1 MTEQWLLLNQ
11 PNLDPAINMA
21 IDEKLTDWHR
31 AGKIPPVLRF
41 YGWTPAGLS
50 VGYFQ
55 RTKGKID
62 MDAVRK
68 HGFELVR
75 RPTGGQAVLHDDEL
89 TYSFV
94 ISEEHQA
101 IPPTIKAAH
110 KLISE
115 GLIAGL
121 AKLGIEANC
130 AIPDEKKTGSG
141 TAICFEEPSWY
152 EITMEGRKIIGSAQA
167 RNQGIL
173 LQHGSI
179 PLRMNATE
187 LFDLFIFDNERVK
200 ERMLRTFGNKAA
212 GIFDMIGRE
221 IPLDEMK
228 KAFQDGFAEVF
239 DVSFVDYALS
249 AAEWDEVYELADSKF
264 REDSYLFSR

>member
-1 MTEQWLLLNQ
+1 MADQWLLLDQ
-11 PNLDPAINMA
+11 GKLEPAINMA
-21 IDEKLTDWHR
+21 MDEKLTDWHR
-31 AGKIPPVLRF
+31 EGKIPPVLRF

-62 MDAVRK
+62 RDAVQQ

-94 ISEEHQA
+94 ISEENEAVPQ
-101 IPPTIKAAH
+101 TIKEAH

-115 GLIAGL
+115 ALLAGL
-121 AKLGIEANC
+121 AKLGIEADF
-130 AIPDEKKTGSG
+130 AIPEAKQAGSG

-152 EITMEGRKIIGSAQA
+152 EITIKNRKIIGSAQA
-167 RNQGIL
+167 RHRGVL

-179 PLRMNATE
+179 PLHMNATE

-200 ERMLRTFGNKAA
+200 ERTLRAFGGKAS
-212 GIFDMIGRE
+212 GIFDLIERE

-228 KAFQDGFAEVF
+228 KAFRDGFAEVF
-239 DVSFVDYALS
+239 DVSFVEYELS
-249 AAEWDEVYELADSKF
+249 DAEWAEVHALAESKF
-264 REDSYLFSR
+264 RQEEYLFSR